1 MFTHILL
8 PTDGSEL
15 SNAAVQDGIRYAKR
29 MGAKVT
35 GICVIPSEHLY
46 FSEGMSREAFLELPL
61 KRRKESMKLAEAYL
75 SKIEKDAKE
84 AGVGCEVVV
93 EMSDQPY
100 EAIIS
105 LAAQRGCDLIM
116 MASHGRSGI
125 KALLI
130 GSETQKVL
138 THSNIPVLVYR

>member
-15 SNAAVQDGIRYAKR
+15 SNAAVQDGIRYAKS

-35 GICVIPSEHLY
+35 GICVIPSEHLS
-46 FSEGMSREAFLELPL
+46 FSEGMSREAILELPL
-61 KRRKESMKLAEAYL
+61 KRRRESMKFAEASL
-75 SKIEKDAKE
+75 SKIEKGAKE
-84 AGVGCEVVV
+84 AGVGCEVIV

-100 EAIIS
+100 EAIIN

-116 MASHGRSGI
+116 MASHGRSGV

>member
-8 PTDGSEL
+8 PTDGSDL
-15 SNAAVQDGIRYAKR
+15 SNTAVQQGIRFAESI
-29 MGAKVT
+29 GAKVT
-35 GICVIPSEHLY
+35 GICVMPSQYLS
-46 FSEGMSREAFLELPL
+46 FTEGMSREAYLELPL
-61 KRRKESMKLAEAYL
+61 KRREESKKLAQAYL
-75 SKIEKDAKE
+75 STIEKGAKE
-84 AGVGCEVVV
+84 AGVTCDVFV

-100 EAIIS
+100 EAIIN

-116 MASHGRSGI
+116 MASHGRRGV

-138 THSNIPVLVYR
+138 THSKIPVLVFR